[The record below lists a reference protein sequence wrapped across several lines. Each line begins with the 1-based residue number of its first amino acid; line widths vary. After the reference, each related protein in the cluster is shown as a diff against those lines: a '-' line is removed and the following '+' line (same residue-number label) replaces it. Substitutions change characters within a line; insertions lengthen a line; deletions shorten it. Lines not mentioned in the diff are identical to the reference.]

1 MSWGETSG
9 YDTFVYDP
17 GKQSANNFN
26 TNANGC
32 PSLKIF
38 DAWKQCDLHLKG
50 VQSYYTSTICL

>member
-17 GKQSANNFN
+17 GKQSANNF
-26 TNANGC
+26 C